1 MKKNVLTMLMLGAVA
16 LLVSCGNSKSTPQEI
31 DGFEFTGEGIFE
43 NLPYIIAYRM
53 LDPELKDINDPDIS
67 IKEEI
72 KKEKTFFKEYH
83 DAIEDAVKRL
93 DGKDVSFER
102 CVGGKTEEVKGFKLK
117 VKDRST
123 VSIVDGD
130 ELFTYTQGVTL
141 ELVPPEGYNLGKEHI
156 DGYTHFNR
164 ILPLDKDGIPV
175 SLNMK
180 VDYYWYKSKYGC
192 SFKPRTYPLER
203 ANNKER
209 MLTEMSEYDHVAKLV
224 EVDEA
229 AYEEYAKK
237 AEEAATKKVEEEAE
251 ENRSKEFT
259 FAEDGFAG
267 IVLGAKFN
275 NIPKSFEGL
284 YMQYKTEHDPD
295 MGILK
300 YSFYNGEELMFMA
313 QGFTSDHK
321 INSIA
326 IFSDRISVKTE
337 DGKTVKTGMKL
348 ADVVKDFTDNCSV
361 SWTGD
366 EISPVIHVGQSIN
379 FNTTDAT
386 FTPSFLKRVKDIEGS
401 FEDVLPVTA
410 VDISPDE
417 KVKSIVLAY

>member
-1 MKKNVLTMLMLGAVA
+1 MLGAVA

-43 NLPYIIAYRM
+43 NLPYITAHRM
-53 LDPELKDINDPDIS
+53 LDPEWKEVTDPDIS
-67 IKEEI
+67 IKEKI
-72 KKEKTFFKEYH
+72 KNKKTFYKEYH

-93 DGKDVSFER
+93 DGKDVPYER
-102 CVGGKTEEVKGFKLK
+102 CVGGKTEEVNGFKLK
-117 VKDRST
+117 VKDRSRAY
-123 VSIVDGD
+123 VLDGD
-130 ELFTYTQGVTL
+130 ELHSYTQGVTL
-141 ELVPPEGYNLGKEHI
+141 ELVPPEGYNLGKEHV

-180 VDYYWYKSKYGC
+180 VDYYWYKSQYGC
-192 SFKPRTYPLER
+192 SFQPKSYY
-203 ANNKER
+203 NKE
-209 MLTEMSEYDHVAKLV
+209 MLLTECSNLDHVAKLV
-224 EVDEA
+224 EVDQA

-237 AEEAATKKVEEEAE
+237 AKEAATKKVEEEAE

-267 IVLGAKFN
+267 IVLGAKFS

-300 YSFYNGEELMFMA
+300 YSFYNGEELMFIA

-321 INSIA
+321 INGIA

-337 DGKTVKTGMKL
+337 DGKTVKIGMKL
-348 ADVVKDFTDNCSV
+348 ADVVKDFADECNV
-361 SWTGD
+361 SWTG
-366 EISPVIHVGQSIN
+366 EEMSPVIHAGQSIK
-379 FNTTDAT
+379 FNTADAT
-386 FTPSFLKRVKDIEGS
+386 FTPAFQKRVKDIEGS
-401 FEDVLPVTA
+401 FEDMLTVTA
-410 VDISPDE
+410 ADISPDE
-417 KVKSIVLAY
+417 KVESIVLGY